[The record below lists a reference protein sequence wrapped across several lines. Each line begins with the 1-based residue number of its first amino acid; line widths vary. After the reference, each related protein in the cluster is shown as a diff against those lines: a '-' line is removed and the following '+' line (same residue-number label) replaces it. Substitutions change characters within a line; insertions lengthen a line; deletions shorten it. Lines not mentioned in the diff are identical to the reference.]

1 MSKLERKT
9 FEFSRAREYFELK
22 ELSTLTGQEPETFA
36 AVVLKELVDNAL
48 DGCEMAGVA
57 PYITVEVDGDIAVDR
72 EIRMSVT
79 DNGGGIP
86 PEVVAKVLD
95 YNIRVSD
102 KSAYRSPTRGA
113 QGNAL
118 KAVVGIPHALGG
130 REPIVIEGRGVHHE
144 IRPWIDPAGAVRIEH
159 EESPS
164 SLTEG
169 TRVTVAL
176 PVGKQFFDPLHW
188 VRSFALFNP
197 HATLIYHTVNARV
210 RKSPI
215 LTNPP
220 ETGSK
225 SITRASPRA
234 RTGTLTRTW
243 RPSSSPTWETQ
254 KTAGAMYRSVSS
266 CGSSRDSRQQ
276 RRPKRSPQRSPT
288 SSTSRTLRTTSRTY
302 RSCSR
307 ACRTPRRL
315 RATRP

>member
-1 MSKLERKT
+1 MSKLERTT

-130 REPIVIEGRGVHHE
+130 QEPTVIEGRSVCHE

-169 TRVTVAL
+169 TRVTVTL
-176 PVGKQFFDPLHW
+176 PVGEQLFDPLHW
-188 VRSFALFNP
+188 ARSAALFNP
-197 HATLIYHTVNARV
+197 HATLIY
-210 RKSPI
+210 
-215 LTNPP
+215 
-220 ETGSK
+220 
-225 SITRASPRA
+225 
-234 RTGTLTRTW
+234 
-243 RPSSSPTWETQ
+243 
-254 KTAGAMYRSVSS
+254 
-266 CGSSRDSRQQ
+266 
-276 RRPKRSPQRSPT
+276 
-288 SSTSRTLRTTSRTY
+288 
-302 RSCSR
+302 
-307 ACRTPRRL
+307 
-315 RATRP
+315 

>member
-1 MSKLERKT
+1 MRKLERTT
-9 FEFSRAREYFELK
+9 FEFSRAREYFEAR
-22 ELSTLTGQEPETFA
+22 ELATLTGQEPENFA
-36 AVVLKELVDNAL
+36 TVVLKELVDNAL
-48 DGCEMAGVA
+48 DACEMAGVA
-57 PYITVEVDGDIAVDR
+57 PHITVEVDGDVTVVDA
-72 EIRMSVT
+72 EIRISVT

-130 REPIVIEGRGVHHE
+130 REPTVIEGRGVRHE
-144 IRPWIDPAGAVRIEH
+144 ILPWIDPAGAVRIEH
-159 EESPS
+159 EEGPS

-169 TRVTVAL
+169 TRVTVTL
-176 PVGKQFFDPLHW
+176 PVGEQLFDPLHW
-188 VRSFALFNP
+188 ARSAALFNP
-197 HATLIYHTVNARV
+197 HATLIYQVNARM

-220 ETGSK
+220 ETGPK
-225 SITRASPRA
+225 SICRASPRA

-254 KTAGAMYRSVSS
+254 KTAGGMYRSGNS
-266 CGSSRDSRQQ
+266 CGSSRDSRPR
-276 RRPKRSPQRSPT
+276 RRPKRSPQRSP
-288 SSTSRTLRTTSRTY
+288 
-302 RSCSR
+302 
-307 ACRTPRRL
+307 
-315 RATRP
+315 